1 MDQAHEPQIGKFR
14 EMWFRGHQGDPSR
27 FPSKGSKVDTW
38 LGVVQSALGNFDF
51 SSSITKIISLKH
63 ALIPSA
69 KANQHSMLNQN
80 LSYYY
85 SKEQEPSE
93 S

>member
-1 MDQAHEPQIGKFR
+1 MDQAHEPQIGKLR
-14 EMWFRGHQGDPSR
+14 EMWFRGQGDPSR
-27 FPSKGSKVDTW
+27 IPSKGSKVDTG
-38 LGVVQSALGNFDF
+38 LGVIQPALG
-51 SSSITKIISLKH
+51 SSDSSNRITKIISLMH

-80 LSYYY
+80 PNCCYP
-85 SKEQEPSE
+85 KQQEPSK